1 MTSEIAILNR
11 SAVALAADSALTV
24 RKEKVWNNTNKLFS
38 VSSNNDIGVMIFGH
52 GDHCGV
58 SWEIIIK
65 IFRKH
70 IGKKKYSYLKDCT
83 KDFQVFLQ
91 DFIFPESSLCDLN
104 AYSFFVR
111 VIRECK
117 EKSLTGSTLKRRKS
131 LKQYL
136 DRQKNKAQDR
146 FLIVDKITKNEFRE
160 KYSSAISELLADL
173 LDIHVTQEMARKVE
187 ELCFERWR
195 RDFRSSFET
204 GVVFAG
210 YGERE
215 IFPAI
220 EQLVVDGVIL
230 DQLRLWT
237 ERQHDLNLVKATT
250 AYVLPFAQ
258 SDIAYLFMEGLQ
270 LDYLEFIEATVSGLL
285 AKKSEQLIHAYVPGA
300 NRLVEERKQDVENK
314 ALVSSFLDEFE
325 KMRADS
331 AIQPMLNIVA
341 SLPKE
346 EMAAM
351 AEALVEITSL
361 RRKIDSSIESV
372 GGPVDV
378 AVISK
383 ADGFVWIKR
392 KHYFSIDINRDFMK
406 NREDRYGGDDEI

>member
-38 VSSNNDIGVMIFGH
+38 VSRNNDIGVMIFGH

-65 IFRKH
+65 RFRKH
-70 IGKKKYSYLKDCT
+70 IGKKKYEYLKDCT
-83 KDFQVFLQ
+83 EDFQVFLQ
-91 DFIFPESSLCDLN
+91 KFIFPESSLCDLN

-117 EKSLTGSTLKRRKS
+117 KKSLTGSALKRRKN
-131 LKQYL
+131 LKQYV

-146 FLIVDKITKNEFRE
+146 FLIVDKITKKEFRE
-160 KYSSAISELLADL
+160 KYSPAISELLADL
-173 LDIHVTQEMARKVE
+173 LDIHVTQEMTRKVE

-210 YGERE
+210 YGEKE

-300 NRLVEERKQDVENK
+300 NRLVEEKKQDVENK

-406 NREDRYGGDDEI
+406 NRGDRYGGDDEI